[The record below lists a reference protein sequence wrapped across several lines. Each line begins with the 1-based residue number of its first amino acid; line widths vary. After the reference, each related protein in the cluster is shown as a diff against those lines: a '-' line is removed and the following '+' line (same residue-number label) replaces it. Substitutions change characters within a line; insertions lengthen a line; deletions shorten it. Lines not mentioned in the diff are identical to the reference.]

1 MKTEFE
7 QPTNPASDGI
17 GQTKC
22 RRIWST
28 AAAGFGLGITA
39 ATMYLLLGGACVWNI
54 PRAAL
59 IAFYPGFVAGEHVY
73 NWSNGVGLAKVAGV
87 LAVGLTYAVVAAVAR
102 LVWLALTKK
111 K

>member
-7 QPTNPASDGI
+7 QPANSASDGI

-39 ATMYLLLGGACVWNI
+39 ATMYLLLGGEYVWNI
-54 PRAAL
+54 PRVPL
-59 IAFYPGFVAGEHVY
+59 VAFYPGFVAGRLVY
-73 NWSNGVGLAKVAGV
+73 DWGDRVGPAKVAGV

-102 LVWLALTKK
+102 FAWLALTRNK
-111 K
+111 